1 MPRPTGTGDRPSDHA
16 SVALTAAEAFSGLVE
31 DISMSERLGSR
42 PGMKPAIAIPFL
54 RTLPHILRGGHRLP
68 NDPADTSSSATQG
81 HRTMHVGAALSSH
94 CSRMNTERTDNR
106 SSQLGPPLSLR
117 EPVRTD
123 GHDSYRTTMVAWQ
136 ATATHPSVFD
146 LLAAHHNR
154 PPALWRG
161 SCATVRAER
170 ATGG

>member
-94 CSRMNTERTDNR
+94 CSRMNTERADNG

-123 GHDSYRTTMVAWQ
+123 GHDHIGRLWWRGRRQQHTRPCSISWLRTTLGHLPYGEV
-136 ATATHPSVFD
+136 V
-146 LLAAHHNR
+146 
-154 PPALWRG
+154 
-161 SCATVRAER
+161 ATVRAER